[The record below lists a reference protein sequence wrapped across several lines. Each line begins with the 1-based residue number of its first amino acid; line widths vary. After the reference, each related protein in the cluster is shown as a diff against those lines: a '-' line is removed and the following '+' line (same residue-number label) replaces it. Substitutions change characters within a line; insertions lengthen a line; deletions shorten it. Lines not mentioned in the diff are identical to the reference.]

1 MGSPFV
7 SDLPFPGRP
16 LQLPAT
22 RPAML
27 KIQDC
32 LQQGGAQKKLLLT
45 CLHRCQALREVLTKP
60 SVQFERRSEKCV

>member
-27 KIQDC
+27 KIQDY
-32 LQQGGAQKKLLLT
+32 LQQGGAQKKTAANLFTSLSGF
-45 CLHRCQALREVLTKP
+45 A
-60 SVQFERRSEKCV
+60 RSAHKAIRPI